1 MIRGARGLVPCVVGQ
16 LARDTT
22 ARMTPV
28 RARSVRARLA
38 LAAVALWLAG
48 VEALPA
54 LHEALHDRLA
64 PHVHTAGA
72 IVTVSFED
80 TTHRHPDGSIHFVSP
95 GSRHGGK
102 PVRDGR
108 PRLGDVAGHAAG
120 LAHHAAAIA
129 PAPPPILHPLPVDR
143 RPQLIA
149 AVVAVDLV
157 SRDPLAATARGPPSF
172 A

>member
-1 MIRGARGLVPCVVGQ
+1 
-16 LARDTT
+16 
-22 ARMTPV
+22 MTPV
-28 RARSVRARLA
+28 RARAVRARLA

-80 TTHRHPDGSIHFVSP
+80 TTHRHPDGTIHFATP
-95 GSRHGGK
+95 RAAARRGH
-102 PVRDGR
+102 PVRDGQ
-108 PRLGDVAGHAAG
+108 PRARDLPGHAAG

-129 PAPPPILHPLPVDR
+129 PAAPPILHPLPVDR
-143 RPQLIA
+143 RP
-149 AVVAVDLV
+149 VVLDVRAG
-157 SRDPLAATARGPPSF
+157 SAITACPPPAATARGPPPI

>member
-1 MIRGARGLVPCVVGQ
+1 
-16 LARDTT
+16 
-22 ARMTPV
+22 MTRV
-28 RARSVRARLA
+28 RARAVRARMA
-38 LAAVALWLAG
+38 LAACALWLAG

-64 PHVHTAGA
+64 PHHHAGGA

-80 TTHRHPDGSIHFVSP
+80 VTHRHPDGTIHFVAP
-95 GSRHGGK
+95 RPHRQRA

-108 PRLGDVAGHAAG
+108 PRARDLAGHAAG

-129 PAPPPILHPLPVDR
+129 PAAPPITRPLPVDR
-143 RPQLIA
+143 QALPVA
-149 AVVAVDLV
+149 ATAAIELV
-157 SRDPLAATARGPPSF
+157 PRDPLAATARGPPSF

>member
-1 MIRGARGLVPCVVGQ
+1 MALVAC
-16 LARDTT
+16 
-22 ARMTPV
+22 
-28 RARSVRARLA
+28 
-38 LAAVALWLAG
+38 ALWLGG

-54 LHEALHDRLA
+54 LHEALHGELA
-64 PHVHTAGA
+64 PHHHDGDA

-95 GSRHGGK
+95 RAHRGGK

-108 PRLGDVAGHAAG
+108 PRVADLAGHAAG
-120 LAHHAAAIA
+120 LAHHATAIA

-143 RPQLIA
+143 RPQPVA
-149 AVVAVDLV
+149 AEVAVDLV
-157 SRDPLAATARGPPSF
+157 SRDPLAASARGPPAF

>member
-1 MIRGARGLVPCVVGQ
+1 
-16 LARDTT
+16 
-22 ARMTPV
+22 MTPV
-28 RARSVRARLA
+28 RARAVRARLA
-38 LAAVALWLAG
+38 LAAAVLWLAG

-80 TTHRHPDGSIHFVSP
+80 TTHRHPDGTIHYAVP
-95 GSRHGGK
+95 RAARRGH
-102 PVRDGR
+102 PVRDGQ
-108 PRLGDVAGHAAG
+108 PRAGNLVGHAAG

-129 PAPPPILHPLPVDR
+129 PAAPPILHPLPVDR
-143 RPQLIA
+143 RPVLLAVRLRSAIA
-149 AVVAVDLV
+149 A
-157 SRDPLAATARGPPSF
+157 RPPLPATARGPPSF

>member
-1 MIRGARGLVPCVVGQ
+1 
-16 LARDTT
+16 
-22 ARMTPV
+22 MTPV
-28 RARSVRARLA
+28 RARAVRARLA

-54 LHEALHDRLA
+54 VHEALHDRLA

-80 TTHRHPDGSIHFVSP
+80 TTHRHPDGTIHFATHSATPRAALRRGHPVHDGQPRTRDVS
-95 GSRHGGK
+95 
-102 PVRDGR
+102 
-108 PRLGDVAGHAAG
+108 GHAAG

-129 PAPPPILHPLPVDR
+129 PAAPPILHPLPVDR
-143 RPQLIA
+143 RPVVL
-149 AVVAVDLV
+149 AVRAG
-157 SRDPLAATARGPPSF
+157 SAITARPPIAATARGPPPL

>member
-1 MIRGARGLVPCVVGQ
+1 
-16 LARDTT
+16 
-22 ARMTPV
+22 MTPV
-28 RARSVRARLA
+28 RARAVRARLA

-54 LHEALHDRLA
+54 VHEALHDRLA
-64 PHVHTAGA
+64 PHAHTAGA

-80 TTHRHPDGSIHFVSP
+80 TTHRHPDGTIHFVSP
-95 GSRHGGK
+95 RTAPRRGHR

-108 PRLGDVAGHAAG
+108 PRAGDVAGHAAG

-143 RPQLIA
+143 RPLRGVARTGSAIA
-149 AVVAVDLV
+149 ALA
-157 SRDPLAATARGPPSF
+157 PPAATARGPPSF